1 MYLKKRASQG
11 FNVVQ
16 AVALAELDG
25 LNDPNP
31 NGDLPLI
38 NNDPAYPNDK
48 YFNHIDFIIKE
59 AEKLGIYIALLPT
72 WGDKLNMKSWGTG
85 PEIFNSS
92 NAYDYGKWIG
102 NRYRDYDNIIWI
114 IGGDRQPREGSLDVE
129 VWNQMANG
137 VVDGAGGYD
146 NTLMSYHPQ
155 PKDGGGS
162 STWFHQEKWLDF
174 NMHQTGHCL
183 KQTYKNIGHDYQL
196 NPIKPVLDAEPLY
209 EDHPNCFNAKEL
221 GYSVPE
227 DIRRIINDLN
237 KSPIKK
243 DKRFIILDDIDRF
256 NINSLNALLK
266 IIEDPGK
273 NNFFILINN
282 KSNKLLN
289 TIKSRSIEIKIMIN
303 NQDRLS
309 ISTSLLKYFNQDRI
323 FDENLVSSTPGNFLK
338 FNYIF
343 NNNSLDINE
352 KFLTNF
358 SNILRI
364 YKKEKDIF
372 YKEMLL
378 FFVEYNFQKLKSQ
391 EMLNNKKLI
400 EKRLMILKN
409 INDFFLYN
417 LNQNTLLSNLEENY
431 FDD

>member
-1 MYLKKRASQG
+1 MLQLNFNPKKTTRLFGLENEFNFLKKMISS
-11 FNVVQ
+11 
-16 AVALAELDG
+16 
-25 LNDPNP
+25 
-31 NGDLPLI
+31 
-38 NNDPAYPNDK
+38 DK
-48 YFNHIDFIIKE
+48 FPKT
-59 AEKLGIYIALLPT
+59 LMLT
-72 WGDKLNMKSWGTG
+72 
-85 PEIFNSS
+85 
-92 NAYDYGKWIG
+92 G
-102 NRYRDYDNIIWI
+102 NRGVGKSTMISHLMHYYFDKKNYNENENTFASESFFLNQFIENLFPNILYLNGSDYRNVRID
-114 IGGDRQPREGSLDVE
+114 
-129 VWNQMANG
+129 
-137 VVDGAGGYD
+137 
-146 NTLMSYHPQ
+146 
-155 PKDGGGS
+155 
-162 STWFHQEKWLDF
+162 
-174 NMHQTGHCL
+174 
-183 KQTYKNIGHDYQL
+183 
-196 NPIKPVLDAEPLY
+196 
-209 EDHPNCFNAKEL
+209 
-221 GYSVPE
+221 
-227 DIRRIINDLN
+227 DIRKIINDLN

-243 DKRFIILDDIDRF
+243 DKRFIILDDIDSF

-309 ISTSLLKYFNQDRI
+309 ISTSLLKYFNQERI

>member
-1 MYLKKRASQG
+1 MLQLNFNPKKTTRLFGLENEFNFLKKMISS
-11 FNVVQ
+11 
-16 AVALAELDG
+16 
-25 LNDPNP
+25 
-31 NGDLPLI
+31 
-38 NNDPAYPNDK
+38 DK
-48 YFNHIDFIIKE
+48 FPKT
-59 AEKLGIYIALLPT
+59 LMLT
-72 WGDKLNMKSWGTG
+72 
-85 PEIFNSS
+85 
-92 NAYDYGKWIG
+92 G
-102 NRYRDYDNIIWI
+102 NRGVGKSTMISHLMHYYFDKKTYNENENTFANESSFLNQFIENLFPNILYLNGSDYRNVRID
-114 IGGDRQPREGSLDVE
+114 
-129 VWNQMANG
+129 
-137 VVDGAGGYD
+137 
-146 NTLMSYHPQ
+146 
-155 PKDGGGS
+155 
-162 STWFHQEKWLDF
+162 
-174 NMHQTGHCL
+174 
-183 KQTYKNIGHDYQL
+183 
-196 NPIKPVLDAEPLY
+196 
-209 EDHPNCFNAKEL
+209 
-221 GYSVPE
+221 
-227 DIRRIINDLN
+227 DIRKIINDLN

-243 DKRFIILDDIDRF
+243 DKRFIILDDIDSF

-391 EMLNNKKLI
+391 GMLNKKKLI
-400 EKRLMILKN
+400 EKRLMILQN

>member
-1 MYLKKRASQG
+1 MLQLNFNPKKTTRLFGLENEFKFLKKMISS
-11 FNVVQ
+11 
-16 AVALAELDG
+16 
-25 LNDPNP
+25 
-31 NGDLPLI
+31 
-38 NNDPAYPNDK
+38 DK
-48 YFNHIDFIIKE
+48 FPKT
-59 AEKLGIYIALLPT
+59 LMLT
-72 WGDKLNMKSWGTG
+72 
-85 PEIFNSS
+85 
-92 NAYDYGKWIG
+92 G
-102 NRYRDYDNIIWI
+102 NRGVGKSTMICHLMHYYFDKKNYNVNENIFANESFFLNQFIENLFPNILYLNGSDYRNVRID
-114 IGGDRQPREGSLDVE
+114 
-129 VWNQMANG
+129 
-137 VVDGAGGYD
+137 
-146 NTLMSYHPQ
+146 
-155 PKDGGGS
+155 
-162 STWFHQEKWLDF
+162 
-174 NMHQTGHCL
+174 
-183 KQTYKNIGHDYQL
+183 
-196 NPIKPVLDAEPLY
+196 
-209 EDHPNCFNAKEL
+209 
-221 GYSVPE
+221 
-227 DIRRIINDLN
+227 DIRKIINDLN

-243 DKRFIILDDIDRF
+243 DKRFIILDDIDSF

-303 NQDRLS
+303 NKDRLS
-309 ISTSLLKYFNQDRI
+309 ISTSLLKYFNQVRI

-343 NNNSLDINE
+343 SNNSFDINE
-352 KFLTNF
+352 KFLANF

-378 FFVEYNFQKLKSQ
+378 FFVEYNFQKLSLQ
-391 EMLNNKKLI
+391 GIFNNKKLI
-400 EKRLMILKN
+400 EKKLMILQN

>member
-1 MYLKKRASQG
+1 MLQLNFNPKKTTRLFG
-11 FNVVQ
+11 LENEFNF
-16 AVALAELDG
+16 
-25 LNDPNP
+25 LNK
-31 NGDLPLI
+31 I
-38 NNDPAYPNDK
+38 ISSDK
-48 YFNHIDFIIKE
+48 FPKT
-59 AEKLGIYIALLPT
+59 LMLT
-72 WGDKLNMKSWGTG
+72 
-85 PEIFNSS
+85 
-92 NAYDYGKWIG
+92 G
-102 NRYRDYDNIIWI
+102 NRVVGKSTMISHLMHYYFDKKTYNENENTFAGESFFLNQFIENLFPNILYLN
-114 IGGDRQPREGSLDVE
+114 GSD
-129 VWNQMANG
+129 
-137 VVDGAGGYD
+137 
-146 NTLMSYHPQ
+146 
-155 PKDGGGS
+155 
-162 STWFHQEKWLDF
+162 
-174 NMHQTGHCL
+174 
-183 KQTYKNIGHDYQL
+183 YKNVRID
-196 NPIKPVLDAEPLY
+196 
-209 EDHPNCFNAKEL
+209 
-221 GYSVPE
+221 
-227 DIRRIINDLN
+227 DIRKIINDLN

-243 DKRFIILDDIDRF
+243 DKRFIILDDIDSF

-323 FDENLVSSTPGNFLK
+323 FDENLVTSTPGNFLK

-378 FFVEYNFQKLKSQ
+378 FFVDYNFS
-391 EMLNNKKLI
+391 
-400 EKRLMILKN
+400 
-409 INDFFLYN
+409 FVFVFLSRSCFCYV
-417 LNQNTLLSNLEENY
+417 LTIC
-431 FDD
+431 

>member
-1 MYLKKRASQG
+1 MLQLNFNPKKTTRLFGLENEFNFLKKMISS
-11 FNVVQ
+11 
-16 AVALAELDG
+16 
-25 LNDPNP
+25 
-31 NGDLPLI
+31 
-38 NNDPAYPNDK
+38 DK
-48 YFNHIDFIIKE
+48 FPK
-59 AEKLGIYIALLPT
+59 
-72 WGDKLNMKSWGTG
+72 
-85 PEIFNSS
+85 
-92 NAYDYGKWIG
+92 
-102 NRYRDYDNIIWI
+102 
-114 IGGDRQPREGSLDVE
+114 
-129 VWNQMANG
+129 
-137 VVDGAGGYD
+137 
-146 NTLMSYHPQ
+146 TLMLTGKRGVGKSTMISHLMHYYFDKKTYNENENTFTSESFFLNQFIENLFPNILYLN
-155 PKDGGGS
+155 GS
-162 STWFHQEKWLDF
+162 
-174 NMHQTGHCL
+174 
-183 KQTYKNIGHDYQL
+183 DYR
-196 NPIKPVLDAEPLY
+196 NVRID
-209 EDHPNCFNAKEL
+209 
-221 GYSVPE
+221 
-227 DIRRIINDLN
+227 DIRKIINDLN

-243 DKRFIILDDIDRF
+243 DKRFIILDDIDSF

-309 ISTSLLKYFNQDRI
+309 ISSSLLKYFNQDRI

-343 NNNSLDINE
+343 DNNNLDINE

-358 SNILRI
+358 TNILRI
-364 YKKEKDIF
+364 YKKEKNIF

-378 FFVEYNFQKLKSQ
+378 FFVEYNFQKLKSHG
-391 EMLNNKKLI
+391 MLNNKKLI
-400 EKRLMILKN
+400 EKRLMILQN

>member
-1 MYLKKRASQG
+1 MLQLNFNPKKTTRLFGLENEFNFLKKMISS
-11 FNVVQ
+11 
-16 AVALAELDG
+16 
-25 LNDPNP
+25 
-31 NGDLPLI
+31 
-38 NNDPAYPNDK
+38 DK
-48 YFNHIDFIIKE
+48 FPK
-59 AEKLGIYIALLPT
+59 
-72 WGDKLNMKSWGTG
+72 
-85 PEIFNSS
+85 
-92 NAYDYGKWIG
+92 
-102 NRYRDYDNIIWI
+102 
-114 IGGDRQPREGSLDVE
+114 
-129 VWNQMANG
+129 
-137 VVDGAGGYD
+137 
-146 NTLMSYHPQ
+146 TLMLTGKRGVGKSTMISHLMHYYFDKKTYNENENTFTNESFFLNQFIENLFPNILYLN
-155 PKDGGGS
+155 GS
-162 STWFHQEKWLDF
+162 
-174 NMHQTGHCL
+174 
-183 KQTYKNIGHDYQL
+183 DYR
-196 NPIKPVLDAEPLY
+196 NVRID
-209 EDHPNCFNAKEL
+209 
-221 GYSVPE
+221 
-227 DIRRIINDLN
+227 DIRKIINDLN
-237 KSPIKK
+237 KSPIIK
-243 DKRFIILDDIDRF
+243 DKRFIILDDIDSF

-303 NQDRLS
+303 NKDRLS

-323 FDENLVSSTPGNFLK
+323 FDENLVSSTPGNFLR

-364 YKKEKDIF
+364 YKKEKNIF

-378 FFVEYNFQKLKSQ
+378 FFVEYNFQKLKLKGI
-391 EMLNNKKLI
+391 LNNKKFI
-400 EKRLMILKN
+400 EKKLMILQN

>member
-1 MYLKKRASQG
+1 MLSLNFNPKKTTRLFGLENEFNFLKKMISS
-11 FNVVQ
+11 
-16 AVALAELDG
+16 
-25 LNDPNP
+25 
-31 NGDLPLI
+31 
-38 NNDPAYPNDK
+38 DK
-48 YFNHIDFIIKE
+48 FPKT
-59 AEKLGIYIALLPT
+59 LMLT
-72 WGDKLNMKSWGTG
+72 
-85 PEIFNSS
+85 
-92 NAYDYGKWIG
+92 G
-102 NRYRDYDNIIWI
+102 NRGVGKSTMISHLMHYYFDKKTYNENENTFANESFFLNQFIENLFPNILYLNGSDYRNVRID
-114 IGGDRQPREGSLDVE
+114 
-129 VWNQMANG
+129 
-137 VVDGAGGYD
+137 
-146 NTLMSYHPQ
+146 
-155 PKDGGGS
+155 
-162 STWFHQEKWLDF
+162 
-174 NMHQTGHCL
+174 
-183 KQTYKNIGHDYQL
+183 
-196 NPIKPVLDAEPLY
+196 
-209 EDHPNCFNAKEL
+209 
-221 GYSVPE
+221 
-227 DIRRIINDLN
+227 DIRKIINDLN

-243 DKRFIILDDIDRF
+243 DKRFIILDDIDSF

-364 YKKEKDIF
+364 YKKEKNIF

-391 EMLNNKKLI
+391 GMLNNEKIVEKK
-400 EKRLMILKN
+400 LMILQN

>member
-1 MYLKKRASQG
+1 MLPLNFNPKKTTRLFGLENEFNFLKKMISS
-11 FNVVQ
+11 
-16 AVALAELDG
+16 
-25 LNDPNP
+25 
-31 NGDLPLI
+31 
-38 NNDPAYPNDK
+38 DK
-48 YFNHIDFIIKE
+48 FPKT
-59 AEKLGIYIALLPT
+59 LMLT
-72 WGDKLNMKSWGTG
+72 
-85 PEIFNSS
+85 
-92 NAYDYGKWIG
+92 G
-102 NRYRDYDNIIWI
+102 NRGVGKSTMISHLMHYYFDKKTYNENENTFANESFFLNQFIENLFPNILYLNGSDYRNVRID
-114 IGGDRQPREGSLDVE
+114 
-129 VWNQMANG
+129 
-137 VVDGAGGYD
+137 
-146 NTLMSYHPQ
+146 
-155 PKDGGGS
+155 
-162 STWFHQEKWLDF
+162 
-174 NMHQTGHCL
+174 
-183 KQTYKNIGHDYQL
+183 
-196 NPIKPVLDAEPLY
+196 
-209 EDHPNCFNAKEL
+209 
-221 GYSVPE
+221 
-227 DIRRIINDLN
+227 DIRKIINDLN

-243 DKRFIILDDIDRF
+243 DKRFIILDDIDSF

-303 NQDRLS
+303 NKDRLS

-364 YKKEKDIF
+364 YKKEKNIF

-391 EMLNNKKLI
+391 GILNNKKI
-400 EKRLMILKN
+400 VENKLMILQN

>member
-1 MYLKKRASQG
+1 MLQLNFNPKKTTRLFGLENEFNFLKKMISS
-11 FNVVQ
+11 
-16 AVALAELDG
+16 
-25 LNDPNP
+25 
-31 NGDLPLI
+31 
-38 NNDPAYPNDK
+38 DK
-48 YFNHIDFIIKE
+48 FPKT
-59 AEKLGIYIALLPT
+59 LMLT
-72 WGDKLNMKSWGTG
+72 
-85 PEIFNSS
+85 
-92 NAYDYGKWIG
+92 G
-102 NRYRDYDNIIWI
+102 NRGVGKSTMISHLMHYYFDKKTYNENENTFASESFFLNQFIENLFPNILYLNGSDYRNVRID
-114 IGGDRQPREGSLDVE
+114 
-129 VWNQMANG
+129 
-137 VVDGAGGYD
+137 
-146 NTLMSYHPQ
+146 
-155 PKDGGGS
+155 
-162 STWFHQEKWLDF
+162 
-174 NMHQTGHCL
+174 
-183 KQTYKNIGHDYQL
+183 
-196 NPIKPVLDAEPLY
+196 
-209 EDHPNCFNAKEL
+209 
-221 GYSVPE
+221 
-227 DIRRIINDLN
+227 DIRKIINDLN

-243 DKRFIILDDIDRF
+243 DKRFIILDDIDSF

-343 NNNSLDINE
+343 NNSSLDINE
-352 KFLTNF
+352 KFLTNL

-364 YKKEKDIF
+364 YKKEKNIF
-372 YKEMLL
+372 YKDMLL

-391 EMLNNKKLI
+391 GMFNNKKVI
-400 EKRLMILKN
+400 EKKLSILKN

>member
-1 MYLKKRASQG
+1 MLQLNFNPKKTTRLFGLENEFNLLKKMISS
-11 FNVVQ
+11 
-16 AVALAELDG
+16 
-25 LNDPNP
+25 
-31 NGDLPLI
+31 
-38 NNDPAYPNDK
+38 DK
-48 YFNHIDFIIKE
+48 FPKT
-59 AEKLGIYIALLPT
+59 LMLT
-72 WGDKLNMKSWGTG
+72 
-85 PEIFNSS
+85 
-92 NAYDYGKWIG
+92 G
-102 NRYRDYDNIIWI
+102 NRGVGKSTMISHLMHYYFDKKTYNENENTFASESFFLNQFIENLFPNILYLNGSDYRNVRID
-114 IGGDRQPREGSLDVE
+114 
-129 VWNQMANG
+129 
-137 VVDGAGGYD
+137 
-146 NTLMSYHPQ
+146 
-155 PKDGGGS
+155 
-162 STWFHQEKWLDF
+162 
-174 NMHQTGHCL
+174 
-183 KQTYKNIGHDYQL
+183 
-196 NPIKPVLDAEPLY
+196 
-209 EDHPNCFNAKEL
+209 
-221 GYSVPE
+221 
-227 DIRRIINDLN
+227 DIRKIINDLN

-243 DKRFIILDDIDRF
+243 DKRFIILDDIDSF

-391 EMLNNKKLI
+391 GMLNNKKLI
-400 EKRLMILKN
+400 EKRLMILQN

>member
-1 MYLKKRASQG
+1 MLSLNFNPKKTTRLFGLENEFNFLKKMISS
-11 FNVVQ
+11 
-16 AVALAELDG
+16 
-25 LNDPNP
+25 
-31 NGDLPLI
+31 
-38 NNDPAYPNDK
+38 DK
-48 YFNHIDFIIKE
+48 FPKT
-59 AEKLGIYIALLPT
+59 LMLT
-72 WGDKLNMKSWGTG
+72 
-85 PEIFNSS
+85 
-92 NAYDYGKWIG
+92 G
-102 NRYRDYDNIIWI
+102 NRGVGKSTMISHLMHYYFDKKTYNENENTFANESFFLNQFIENLFPNILYLNGSDYRNVRID
-114 IGGDRQPREGSLDVE
+114 
-129 VWNQMANG
+129 
-137 VVDGAGGYD
+137 
-146 NTLMSYHPQ
+146 
-155 PKDGGGS
+155 
-162 STWFHQEKWLDF
+162 
-174 NMHQTGHCL
+174 
-183 KQTYKNIGHDYQL
+183 
-196 NPIKPVLDAEPLY
+196 
-209 EDHPNCFNAKEL
+209 
-221 GYSVPE
+221 
-227 DIRRIINDLN
+227 DIRKIINDLN

-243 DKRFIILDDIDRF
+243 DKRFIILDDIDSF

-309 ISTSLLKYFNQDRI
+309 ISTSLLKHFSQDKI

-391 EMLNNKKLI
+391 GMLNNKKLI
-400 EKRLMILKN
+400 EKRLMILQN

>member
-1 MYLKKRASQG
+1 MLQLNFNPKKTTRLFGLENEFNLLKKMISS
-11 FNVVQ
+11 
-16 AVALAELDG
+16 
-25 LNDPNP
+25 
-31 NGDLPLI
+31 
-38 NNDPAYPNDK
+38 DK
-48 YFNHIDFIIKE
+48 FPKT
-59 AEKLGIYIALLPT
+59 LMLT
-72 WGDKLNMKSWGTG
+72 
-85 PEIFNSS
+85 
-92 NAYDYGKWIG
+92 G
-102 NRYRDYDNIIWI
+102 NRGVGKSTMISHLMHYYFDKKTYNENENTFASESFFLNQFIENLFPNILYLNGSDYRNVRID
-114 IGGDRQPREGSLDVE
+114 
-129 VWNQMANG
+129 
-137 VVDGAGGYD
+137 
-146 NTLMSYHPQ
+146 
-155 PKDGGGS
+155 
-162 STWFHQEKWLDF
+162 
-174 NMHQTGHCL
+174 
-183 KQTYKNIGHDYQL
+183 
-196 NPIKPVLDAEPLY
+196 
-209 EDHPNCFNAKEL
+209 
-221 GYSVPE
+221 
-227 DIRRIINDLN
+227 DIRKIINDLN

-243 DKRFIILDDIDRF
+243 DKRFIILDDIDSF

-303 NQDRLS
+303 NKDRLS
-309 ISTSLLKYFNQDRI
+309 ISTSLLKHFSQDKI
-323 FDENLVSSTPGNFLK
+323 FDENLVLSTPGNFLK

-378 FFVEYNFQKLKSQ
+378 FFVEYNFQKLRSQ
-391 EMLNNKKLI
+391 GMLNNKKFI
-400 EKRLMILKN
+400 KKRLKILQN

>member
-1 MYLKKRASQG
+1 MLQLNFNPKKTTRLFGLENEFNFLKKMISS
-11 FNVVQ
+11 
-16 AVALAELDG
+16 
-25 LNDPNP
+25 
-31 NGDLPLI
+31 
-38 NNDPAYPNDK
+38 DK
-48 YFNHIDFIIKE
+48 FPKT
-59 AEKLGIYIALLPT
+59 LMLT
-72 WGDKLNMKSWGTG
+72 
-85 PEIFNSS
+85 
-92 NAYDYGKWIG
+92 G
-102 NRYRDYDNIIWI
+102 NRGVGKSTMISHLMHYYFDKKTYNENENTFASESFFLNQFIENLFPNILYLNGSDYRNVRID
-114 IGGDRQPREGSLDVE
+114 
-129 VWNQMANG
+129 
-137 VVDGAGGYD
+137 
-146 NTLMSYHPQ
+146 
-155 PKDGGGS
+155 
-162 STWFHQEKWLDF
+162 
-174 NMHQTGHCL
+174 
-183 KQTYKNIGHDYQL
+183 
-196 NPIKPVLDAEPLY
+196 
-209 EDHPNCFNAKEL
+209 
-221 GYSVPE
+221 
-227 DIRRIINDLN
+227 DIRKIINDLN

-243 DKRFIILDDIDRF
+243 DKRFIILDDIDSF

-323 FDENLVSSTPGNFLK
+323 FDENLVSSTPGNFLR

-364 YKKEKDIF
+364 YKKEKNIF

-391 EMLNNKKLI
+391 GMLNNKKFI
-400 EKRLMILKN
+400 EKKLMILQN

>member
-1 MYLKKRASQG
+1 MLQLNFNPKKTTRLFGLENEFNFLKKMISS
-11 FNVVQ
+11 
-16 AVALAELDG
+16 
-25 LNDPNP
+25 
-31 NGDLPLI
+31 
-38 NNDPAYPNDK
+38 DK
-48 YFNHIDFIIKE
+48 FPKT
-59 AEKLGIYIALLPT
+59 LMLT
-72 WGDKLNMKSWGTG
+72 
-85 PEIFNSS
+85 
-92 NAYDYGKWIG
+92 G
-102 NRYRDYDNIIWI
+102 NRGLGKSTMISHLMHYYFDKKTYNENENTFASESFFLNQFIENLFPNILYLNGSDYRNVRID
-114 IGGDRQPREGSLDVE
+114 
-129 VWNQMANG
+129 
-137 VVDGAGGYD
+137 
-146 NTLMSYHPQ
+146 
-155 PKDGGGS
+155 
-162 STWFHQEKWLDF
+162 
-174 NMHQTGHCL
+174 
-183 KQTYKNIGHDYQL
+183 
-196 NPIKPVLDAEPLY
+196 
-209 EDHPNCFNAKEL
+209 
-221 GYSVPE
+221 
-227 DIRRIINDLN
+227 DIRKIINDLN

-243 DKRFIILDDIDRF
+243 DKRFIILDDIDSF

-391 EMLNNKKLI
+391 GMLNNKKLI
-400 EKRLMILKN
+400 EKRLMILQN

>member
-1 MYLKKRASQG
+1 MLQLNFNPKKTTRLFGLENEFNFLKKMISS
-11 FNVVQ
+11 
-16 AVALAELDG
+16 
-25 LNDPNP
+25 
-31 NGDLPLI
+31 
-38 NNDPAYPNDK
+38 DK
-48 YFNHIDFIIKE
+48 FPKT
-59 AEKLGIYIALLPT
+59 LMLT
-72 WGDKLNMKSWGTG
+72 
-85 PEIFNSS
+85 
-92 NAYDYGKWIG
+92 G
-102 NRYRDYDNIIWI
+102 NRGVGKSTMISHLMHYYFDKKTYNENENTFVSKSFFLNQFIENLFPNILYLNGSDYRNVRID
-114 IGGDRQPREGSLDVE
+114 
-129 VWNQMANG
+129 
-137 VVDGAGGYD
+137 
-146 NTLMSYHPQ
+146 
-155 PKDGGGS
+155 
-162 STWFHQEKWLDF
+162 
-174 NMHQTGHCL
+174 
-183 KQTYKNIGHDYQL
+183 
-196 NPIKPVLDAEPLY
+196 
-209 EDHPNCFNAKEL
+209 
-221 GYSVPE
+221 
-227 DIRRIINDLN
+227 DIRKIINHLN

-243 DKRFIILDDIDRF
+243 DKRFIILDDIDSF

-303 NQDRLS
+303 NKDRLS
-309 ISTSLLKYFNQDRI
+309 ISSSLLKYFNQDRI

-391 EMLNNKKLI
+391 GMLNKKKLI
-400 EKRLMILKN
+400 EKRLMILQN

>member
-1 MYLKKRASQG
+1 MLQLNFNPKKTTRLFGLENEFNFLKKMISS
-11 FNVVQ
+11 
-16 AVALAELDG
+16 
-25 LNDPNP
+25 
-31 NGDLPLI
+31 
-38 NNDPAYPNDK
+38 DK
-48 YFNHIDFIIKE
+48 FPKT
-59 AEKLGIYIALLPT
+59 LMLT
-72 WGDKLNMKSWGTG
+72 
-85 PEIFNSS
+85 
-92 NAYDYGKWIG
+92 G
-102 NRYRDYDNIIWI
+102 NRGVGKSTMISHLMHYYFDKKTYNENENTFANESFFLNQFIENLFPNILYLNGSDYRNVRID
-114 IGGDRQPREGSLDVE
+114 
-129 VWNQMANG
+129 
-137 VVDGAGGYD
+137 
-146 NTLMSYHPQ
+146 
-155 PKDGGGS
+155 
-162 STWFHQEKWLDF
+162 
-174 NMHQTGHCL
+174 
-183 KQTYKNIGHDYQL
+183 
-196 NPIKPVLDAEPLY
+196 
-209 EDHPNCFNAKEL
+209 
-221 GYSVPE
+221 
-227 DIRRIINDLN
+227 DIRKIINDLN

-243 DKRFIILDDIDRF
+243 DKRFIILDDIDSF

-391 EMLNNKKLI
+391 GIIDNKKLI
-400 EKRLMILKN
+400 EKRLMILQN

>member
-1 MYLKKRASQG
+1 MLQLNFNPKKTTRLFGLENEFNFLKKMISS
-11 FNVVQ
+11 
-16 AVALAELDG
+16 
-25 LNDPNP
+25 
-31 NGDLPLI
+31 
-38 NNDPAYPNDK
+38 DK
-48 YFNHIDFIIKE
+48 FPKT
-59 AEKLGIYIALLPT
+59 LMLT
-72 WGDKLNMKSWGTG
+72 
-85 PEIFNSS
+85 
-92 NAYDYGKWIG
+92 G
-102 NRYRDYDNIIWI
+102 NRGVGKSTMISHLMHYYFDKKTYNENENTFASESFFLNQFIENLFPNILYLNGSDYRNVRID
-114 IGGDRQPREGSLDVE
+114 
-129 VWNQMANG
+129 
-137 VVDGAGGYD
+137 
-146 NTLMSYHPQ
+146 
-155 PKDGGGS
+155 
-162 STWFHQEKWLDF
+162 
-174 NMHQTGHCL
+174 
-183 KQTYKNIGHDYQL
+183 
-196 NPIKPVLDAEPLY
+196 
-209 EDHPNCFNAKEL
+209 
-221 GYSVPE
+221 
-227 DIRRIINDLN
+227 DIRKIINDLN

-243 DKRFIILDDIDRF
+243 DKRFIILDDIDSF

-378 FFVEYNFQKLKSQ
+378 FFVEYNFQKLKLQGMHNS
-391 EMLNNKKLI
+391 KKLI
-400 EKRLMILKN
+400 EKKLMILQN

>member
-1 MYLKKRASQG
+1 MLQLNFNPKKTTRLFGLENEFNFLKKMISS
-11 FNVVQ
+11 
-16 AVALAELDG
+16 
-25 LNDPNP
+25 
-31 NGDLPLI
+31 
-38 NNDPAYPNDK
+38 DK
-48 YFNHIDFIIKE
+48 FPKT
-59 AEKLGIYIALLPT
+59 LMLT
-72 WGDKLNMKSWGTG
+72 
-85 PEIFNSS
+85 
-92 NAYDYGKWIG
+92 G
-102 NRYRDYDNIIWI
+102 NRGVGKSTMISHLMHYYFDKKTYNENENTFASESFFLNQFIENLFPNILYLNGSDYRNVRID
-114 IGGDRQPREGSLDVE
+114 
-129 VWNQMANG
+129 
-137 VVDGAGGYD
+137 
-146 NTLMSYHPQ
+146 
-155 PKDGGGS
+155 
-162 STWFHQEKWLDF
+162 
-174 NMHQTGHCL
+174 
-183 KQTYKNIGHDYQL
+183 
-196 NPIKPVLDAEPLY
+196 
-209 EDHPNCFNAKEL
+209 
-221 GYSVPE
+221 
-227 DIRRIINDLN
+227 DIRKIINDLN

-243 DKRFIILDDIDRF
+243 DKRFIILDDIDSF

-303 NQDRLS
+303 NKDRLS

-358 SNILRI
+358 SNILKI
-364 YKKEKDIF
+364 YKKEKNIF

-378 FFVEYNFQKLKSQ
+378 FFVEYNFQKLRLQ
-391 EMLNNKKLI
+391 GMLNNKKFI
-400 EKRLMILKN
+400 EKKLMILQN

>member
-1 MYLKKRASQG
+1 MLQLNFNPKKTTRLFGLENEFNFLKKMISSDKFPKTLMLTGNRGVGKSTMISHLMHYYFDKKNYNENKNTFANESV
-11 FNVVQ
+11 F
-16 AVALAELDG
+16 
-25 LNDPNP
+25 LNQ
-31 NGDLPLI
+31 
-38 NNDPAYPNDK
+38 
-48 YFNHIDFIIKE
+48 F
-59 AEKLGIYIALLPT
+59 
-72 WGDKLNMKSWGTG
+72 
-85 PEIFNSS
+85 
-92 NAYDYGKWIG
+92 IG
-102 NRYRDYDNIIWI
+102 NLFPNILYLN
-114 IGGDRQPREGSLDVE
+114 GS
-129 VWNQMANG
+129 
-137 VVDGAGGYD
+137 
-146 NTLMSYHPQ
+146 
-155 PKDGGGS
+155 
-162 STWFHQEKWLDF
+162 
-174 NMHQTGHCL
+174 
-183 KQTYKNIGHDYQL
+183 DYQ
-196 NPIKPVLDAEPLY
+196 NVRID
-209 EDHPNCFNAKEL
+209 
-221 GYSVPE
+221 
-227 DIRRIINDLN
+227 DIRKIINDLN

-243 DKRFIILDDIDRF
+243 DKRFIILDDIDSF

-343 NNNSLDINE
+343 NNNSLNINE

-391 EMLNNKKLI
+391 GMLDNKKLI
-400 EKRLMILKN
+400 EKRLMILQN

>member
-1 MYLKKRASQG
+1 MLQLNFNPKKTTRLFGLENEFNFLKKMISS
-11 FNVVQ
+11 
-16 AVALAELDG
+16 
-25 LNDPNP
+25 
-31 NGDLPLI
+31 
-38 NNDPAYPNDK
+38 DK
-48 YFNHIDFIIKE
+48 FPKT
-59 AEKLGIYIALLPT
+59 LMLT
-72 WGDKLNMKSWGTG
+72 
-85 PEIFNSS
+85 
-92 NAYDYGKWIG
+92 G
-102 NRYRDYDNIIWI
+102 NRGVGKSTMISHLMHYYFDKKTYNENENIFASESFFLNQFIENLFPNILYLNGSDYRNVRID
-114 IGGDRQPREGSLDVE
+114 
-129 VWNQMANG
+129 
-137 VVDGAGGYD
+137 
-146 NTLMSYHPQ
+146 
-155 PKDGGGS
+155 
-162 STWFHQEKWLDF
+162 
-174 NMHQTGHCL
+174 
-183 KQTYKNIGHDYQL
+183 
-196 NPIKPVLDAEPLY
+196 
-209 EDHPNCFNAKEL
+209 
-221 GYSVPE
+221 
-227 DIRRIINDLN
+227 DIRKIINDLN

-243 DKRFIILDDIDRF
+243 DKRFIILDDIDSF

-323 FDENLVSSTPGNFLK
+323 FDENLVSSTPGNFLR

-391 EMLNNKKLI
+391 GMLNNKKLI
-400 EKRLMILKN
+400 EKRLMILQN

>member
-1 MYLKKRASQG
+1 MLHLNFNPKKTTRLFGLENEFNFLKKMISS
-11 FNVVQ
+11 
-16 AVALAELDG
+16 
-25 LNDPNP
+25 
-31 NGDLPLI
+31 
-38 NNDPAYPNDK
+38 DK
-48 YFNHIDFIIKE
+48 FPKT
-59 AEKLGIYIALLPT
+59 LMLT
-72 WGDKLNMKSWGTG
+72 
-85 PEIFNSS
+85 
-92 NAYDYGKWIG
+92 G
-102 NRYRDYDNIIWI
+102 NRGVGKSTMISHLMHYYFDKKNYNENENTFASESFFLNQFIENLFPNILYLNGSDYRNVRID
-114 IGGDRQPREGSLDVE
+114 
-129 VWNQMANG
+129 
-137 VVDGAGGYD
+137 
-146 NTLMSYHPQ
+146 
-155 PKDGGGS
+155 
-162 STWFHQEKWLDF
+162 
-174 NMHQTGHCL
+174 
-183 KQTYKNIGHDYQL
+183 
-196 NPIKPVLDAEPLY
+196 
-209 EDHPNCFNAKEL
+209 
-221 GYSVPE
+221 
-227 DIRRIINDLN
+227 DIRKIINDLN

-243 DKRFIILDDIDRF
+243 DKRFIILDDIDSF

-323 FDENLVSSTPGNFLK
+323 FDENLVSCTPGNFLK

-343 NNNSLDINE
+343 NNSSLDINE

-358 SNILRI
+358 SKILRI

-378 FFVEYNFQKLKSQ
+378 FFVEYNFQKLKLQ
-391 EMLNNKKLI
+391 GMLNNKKFI
-400 EKRLMILKN
+400 EKKLMILQN

>member
-1 MYLKKRASQG
+1 MLQLNFNPKKTTRLFGLENEFNFLKKMISS
-11 FNVVQ
+11 
-16 AVALAELDG
+16 
-25 LNDPNP
+25 
-31 NGDLPLI
+31 
-38 NNDPAYPNDK
+38 DK
-48 YFNHIDFIIKE
+48 FPKT
-59 AEKLGIYIALLPT
+59 LMLT
-72 WGDKLNMKSWGTG
+72 
-85 PEIFNSS
+85 
-92 NAYDYGKWIG
+92 G
-102 NRYRDYDNIIWI
+102 NRGVGKSTMISHLMHYYFDKKTYNENENIFANESFFLNQFIENLFPNILYLNGSDYRNVRID
-114 IGGDRQPREGSLDVE
+114 
-129 VWNQMANG
+129 
-137 VVDGAGGYD
+137 
-146 NTLMSYHPQ
+146 
-155 PKDGGGS
+155 
-162 STWFHQEKWLDF
+162 
-174 NMHQTGHCL
+174 
-183 KQTYKNIGHDYQL
+183 
-196 NPIKPVLDAEPLY
+196 
-209 EDHPNCFNAKEL
+209 
-221 GYSVPE
+221 
-227 DIRRIINDLN
+227 DIRKIINDLN
-237 KSPIKK
+237 KSPIKE
-243 DKRFIILDDIDRF
+243 DKRFIILDDIDSF

-309 ISTSLLKYFNQDRI
+309 ISTSLLKYFNQERI

-343 NNNSLDINE
+343 NSNSLDINE

-391 EMLNNKKLI
+391 RMLDNKKLI

-431 FDD
+431 FND

>member
-1 MYLKKRASQG
+1 MLQLNFNPKKTTRLFGLENEFNFLKKMISS
-11 FNVVQ
+11 
-16 AVALAELDG
+16 
-25 LNDPNP
+25 
-31 NGDLPLI
+31 
-38 NNDPAYPNDK
+38 DK
-48 YFNHIDFIIKE
+48 FPKT
-59 AEKLGIYIALLPT
+59 LMLT
-72 WGDKLNMKSWGTG
+72 
-85 PEIFNSS
+85 
-92 NAYDYGKWIG
+92 G
-102 NRYRDYDNIIWI
+102 NRGVGKSTMISHLMHYYFDKKTYNENENTFTNESFFLNQFIENLFPNILYLNGSDYRNVRID
-114 IGGDRQPREGSLDVE
+114 
-129 VWNQMANG
+129 
-137 VVDGAGGYD
+137 
-146 NTLMSYHPQ
+146 
-155 PKDGGGS
+155 
-162 STWFHQEKWLDF
+162 
-174 NMHQTGHCL
+174 
-183 KQTYKNIGHDYQL
+183 
-196 NPIKPVLDAEPLY
+196 
-209 EDHPNCFNAKEL
+209 
-221 GYSVPE
+221 
-227 DIRRIINDLN
+227 DIRKIINDLN

-243 DKRFIILDDIDRF
+243 DKRFIILDDIDSF

-309 ISTSLLKYFNQDRI
+309 ISTSLLKYFNQERI
-323 FDENLVSSTPGNFLK
+323 FDENLMSSTPGNFLK

-343 NNNSLDINE
+343 NCNSLDINE

-391 EMLNNKKLI
+391 GIIDNKKLI
-400 EKRLMILKN
+400 EKRLMILQN

>member
-1 MYLKKRASQG
+1 MLQLNFNPKKTTRLFGLENEFNFLKKMISS
-11 FNVVQ
+11 
-16 AVALAELDG
+16 
-25 LNDPNP
+25 
-31 NGDLPLI
+31 
-38 NNDPAYPNDK
+38 DK
-48 YFNHIDFIIKE
+48 FPKT
-59 AEKLGIYIALLPT
+59 LMLT
-72 WGDKLNMKSWGTG
+72 
-85 PEIFNSS
+85 
-92 NAYDYGKWIG
+92 G
-102 NRYRDYDNIIWI
+102 NRGVGKSTMISHLMHYYFDKKTYNENENTFANESFFLNQFIENLFPNILYLNGSDYRNVRID
-114 IGGDRQPREGSLDVE
+114 
-129 VWNQMANG
+129 
-137 VVDGAGGYD
+137 
-146 NTLMSYHPQ
+146 
-155 PKDGGGS
+155 
-162 STWFHQEKWLDF
+162 
-174 NMHQTGHCL
+174 
-183 KQTYKNIGHDYQL
+183 
-196 NPIKPVLDAEPLY
+196 
-209 EDHPNCFNAKEL
+209 
-221 GYSVPE
+221 
-227 DIRRIINDLN
+227 DIRKIINDLN

-243 DKRFIILDDIDRF
+243 DKRFIILDDIDSF

-352 KFLTNF
+352 KFLTNL

-364 YKKEKDIF
+364 YKKEKNIF

-391 EMLNNKKLI
+391 GMFNNKKHI
-400 EKRLMILKN
+400 EKKLMILQS

>member
-1 MYLKKRASQG
+1 MLQLNFNPKKTTRLFGLENEFNFLKKMISS
-11 FNVVQ
+11 
-16 AVALAELDG
+16 
-25 LNDPNP
+25 
-31 NGDLPLI
+31 
-38 NNDPAYPNDK
+38 DK
-48 YFNHIDFIIKE
+48 FPKT
-59 AEKLGIYIALLPT
+59 LMLT
-72 WGDKLNMKSWGTG
+72 
-85 PEIFNSS
+85 
-92 NAYDYGKWIG
+92 G
-102 NRYRDYDNIIWI
+102 NRGVGKSTMISHLMHYYFDKKTYNENENTFSSESFFLNQFIENLFPNILYLNGSDYRNVRID
-114 IGGDRQPREGSLDVE
+114 
-129 VWNQMANG
+129 
-137 VVDGAGGYD
+137 
-146 NTLMSYHPQ
+146 
-155 PKDGGGS
+155 
-162 STWFHQEKWLDF
+162 
-174 NMHQTGHCL
+174 
-183 KQTYKNIGHDYQL
+183 
-196 NPIKPVLDAEPLY
+196 
-209 EDHPNCFNAKEL
+209 
-221 GYSVPE
+221 
-227 DIRRIINDLN
+227 DIRKIINDLN

-243 DKRFIILDDIDRF
+243 DKRFIILDDIDSF

-323 FDENLVSSTPGNFLK
+323 FDENLVSSTPGNFLR

-391 EMLNNKKLI
+391 GMLNNKKLI
-400 EKRLMILKN
+400 EKRLMILQN